1 MMQVKNKVNHKCM
14 TTMSYSFMIISKNRP
29 EIIKSEEGRNTFK
42 SLIHLSIKLS
52 CFLMLL
58 KVEWF
63 Q

>member
-1 MMQVKNKVNHKCM
+1 M

-29 EIIKSEEGRNTFK
+29 EIIKSEERRNTFK